1 MWIDVRSWHRFL
13 RAEKIHPS
21 ANVFI
26 LASYTSAPLRRN
38 DGNGGKAMK
47 PRTEQI
53 LNQEIS
59 LDRDPH
65 GRVGLMPPSKSWEK
79 REISL

>member
-1 MWIDVRSWHRFL
+1 MNVDRRPFVAPIFASRKNSSL
-13 RAEKIHPS
+13 RKCFHI
-21 ANVFI
+21 
-26 LASYTSAPLRRN
+26 SAPLRRN

-47 PRTEQI
+47 PRTGQI